1 MKKRL
6 TILVLLFFGFYIS
19 EAQQVTVTLHHG
31 GTSQMYYGNSA
42 FQDAYNAS
50 ANGDTIYLPGN
61 AHFSGIGIS
70 KKLVIIG
77 SGHRPDSTLATGRT
91 MIESEIRFYAGA
103 NGSVLEGIYS
113 TSNIYFNY
121 NERVSDVVIR
131 RCNVNC
137 IYLEGDYDTTHTSN
151 RVYIEQNVI
160 RGDIGCANSNYL
172 TIRNNIVRSRI
183 YQINGNGLIENNIL
197 YHQTDWGYWSDNPS
211 NSAIYSVANSLI
223 RNNIFM
229 RYPSHTECQIV
240 GSNNDV
246 KNNIFANTT
255 PECYSSNYFN
265 NYYTIS
271 SDTIFVGQTAAYTEF
286 SYAHDYHLKTPSLYP
301 GFASMGV
308 GLYGGTIPYKEGEL
322 PFNPHI
328 QTQTIA
334 PATNTNGKLNID
346 IKVKAQDQ

>member
-1 MKKRL
+1 MKKKL
-6 TILVLLFFGFYIS
+6 TILSLMLFGIYIS
-19 EAQQVTVTLHHG
+19 DAQQITVALHHG
-31 GTSQMYYGNSA
+31 GTSQMYYGNGA

-61 AHFSGIGIS
+61 AHYSGIGIA

-91 MIESEIRFYAGA
+91 MIESDFRFYAGA
-103 NGSVLEGIYS
+103 DGSVLEGIYS
-113 TSNIYFNY
+113 TSNIYFNN
-121 NERVSDVVIR
+121 NERVNDVVIR
-131 RCNVNC
+131 RCNVNS
-137 IYLEGDYDTTHTSN
+137 ILLEGTYDTSHTCN
-151 RVYIEQNVI
+151 RVYIEQNVV
-160 RGDIGCANSNYL
+160 RGEINCDNSDYM
-172 TIRNNIVRSRI
+172 TIRNNIIRYRI
-183 YQINGNGLIENNIL
+183 RDINANGLIENNIL
-197 YHQTDWGYWSDNPS
+197 YHQTDWGYWGDNPS

-246 KNNIFANTT
+246 RNNIFANTT
-255 PECYSSNYFN
+255 PECWSSNYFN

-271 SDTIFVGQTAAYTEF
+271 SDTIFVGQTATYTDF

-301 GFASMGV
+301 GFTAMGV
-308 GLYGGTIPYKEGEL
+308 GIYGGTLPYKEGEL

>member
-1 MKKRL
+1 MKKQL
-6 TILVLLFFGFYIS
+6 TILALMLFGIYIS
-19 EAQQVTVTLHHG
+19 DAQQITVALHHG
-31 GTSQMYYGNSA
+31 GTSQMYYGSSG

-61 AHFSGIGIS
+61 AHYSGIGIA

-91 MIESEIRFYAGA
+91 MIESDLRFYAGA
-103 NGSVLEGIYS
+103 DGSVLEGIYS
-113 TSNIYFNY
+113 TSNIYFNS
-121 NERVSDVVIR
+121 NERVNDVVIR
-131 RCNVNC
+131 RCNVNS
-137 IYLEGDYDTTHTSN
+137 ILLEGTYDTSHTCN
-151 RVYIEQNVI
+151 RVYIEQNVV
-160 RGDIGCANSNYL
+160 RGEINCDNSDYM
-172 TIRNNIVRSRI
+172 TIRNNIIRYRI
-183 YQINGNGLIENNIL
+183 RDINANGMIENNIL
-197 YHQTDWGYWSDNPS
+197 YHQTDWGYWGDSPS
-211 NSAIYSVANSLI
+211 NSTIYSVANSLI

-229 RYPSHTECQIV
+229 RYPLHTECQIV

-255 PECYSSNYFN
+255 PECYSSNYID
-265 NYYTIS
+265 NYYTIN

-286 SYAHDYHLKTPSLYP
+286 NYTQNYHLVSPSAYP
-301 GFASMGV
+301 GYVGMGV
-308 GLYGGTIPYKEGEL
+308 GIYGGTVPYKEGAV

-328 QTQTIA
+328 QMQTIA